1 MNPGGPRF
9 AGVTYARADGMI
21 HRMQST
27 KVDYPDVR
35 GDHIPAAKPE
45 ERPRGWSTLRLLPS
59 TVWLGLL
66 AVLGVFLA
74 VALIGDQSARL
85 VATTVVGVVLLAVMA
100 RLFGAEAARQ
110 VRAREAAERQAA
122 EFERLI
128 QVRTRELSELS
139 THLQNFAEKEKSELA
154 RHLHD
159 ELGGLLTAAK
169 MDLSWLQS
177 RLHDAPYGERLGQL
191 GAVLDEAMNLK
202 RRVVEEL
209 RPSLLDHFGLPT
221 ALRAHVESVCSKAGL
236 QCEVTMADEADT
248 LPKESAIALFRV
260 IQEGLANVVRH
271 AHARNVR
278 LALTAD
284 SQRYLLLLSD
294 DGCGMKMT
302 DSTFRWSHGL
312 AGMRHRVEAL
322 SGRFTIESSPADGT
336 TLRVEIP
343 RTRAA
348 DAP

>member
-1 MNPGGPRF
+1 
-9 AGVTYARADGMI
+9 VTYAPANGMM
-21 HRMQST
+21 HPMEST
-27 KVDYPDVR
+27 KIELPR
-35 GDHIPAAKPE
+35 ERTE
-45 ERPRGWSTLRLLPS
+45 ERPAASREEIHESNSGWGSLRLLPS
-59 TVWLGLL
+59 PVWLALV

-74 VALIGDQSARL
+74 VAMISETSSRLI
-85 VATTVVGVVLLAVMA
+85 ATTVVGIVLLVVMA

-110 VRAREAAERQAA
+110 QRARIAAERQAA

-128 QVRTRELSELS
+128 DVRTRELSELS

-177 RLHDAPYGERLGQL
+177 RLTDATLGERLGQL
-191 GAVLDEAMNLK
+191 GGVLDDAMSLK

-221 ALRAHVESVCSKAGL
+221 ALRAHVENVCSKAGL
-236 QCEVTMADEADT
+236 QCEVIMSDEAET
-248 LPKESAIALFRV
+248 IPKESAIALFRV
-260 IQEGLANVVRH
+260 IQEGLGNIVRH
-271 AHARNVR
+271 AHAQHVR

-284 SQRYLLLLSD
+284 ANRYLLLLSD
-294 DGCGMKMT
+294 DGCGMKMS
-302 DSTFRWSHGL
+302 DSAFRWSHGL

-322 SGRFTIESSPADGT
+322 GGKFSIESSPAEGT
-336 TLRVEIP
+336 TLRVEVP
-343 RTRAA
+343 RKRAE
-348 DAP
+348 